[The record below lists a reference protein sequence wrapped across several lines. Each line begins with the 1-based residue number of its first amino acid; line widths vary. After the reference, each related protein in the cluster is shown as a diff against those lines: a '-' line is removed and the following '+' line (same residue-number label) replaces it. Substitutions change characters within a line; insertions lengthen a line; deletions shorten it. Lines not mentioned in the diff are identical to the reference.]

1 MENNLNQNIL
11 KNIGIVFE
19 KSKGCKLESKL
30 FMEID
35 NELFV
40 LADYFKTSKTQ
51 AFFIAMLFTLSYK
64 GEFVNMKELVE
75 HFECNPVRLLE
86 YNDDLEA
93 LYEKRIFIKKKRRL
107 RFESESENDLLQI
120 NQKFARAILKKESV
134 PDLGNSSF
142 ENVAELLEKLYD
154 YGIQRHNDEISTDEL
169 YIRTMEIINSNL
181 HFPLIKKIKGYELE
195 MPDMYIFLYL
205 IWKTLTGY
213 NTCYMDQITDGVFDS
228 ASQKILYI
236 QNFLAGN
243 NYLLKKNLI
252 ETLESEF
259 FNDNEVKLSN
269 QSIDI
274 LNDFGLKLFFQK
286 KKRDNV
292 IIPSKIPSRNMIYD
306 ENEKRQVS
314 LLKDLLH
321 EDNLTKTQS
330 RLSERNMPK
339 GITIL
344 LHGLPGTGKTE
355 TVMQLAKES
364 DREIMKVEISKSK
377 SMWFGKSEKIIKQ
390 IFTEYRLFTE
400 ECKHTPILLFN
411 EADAVISKRRELSS
425 SNISQTENTIQ
436 NIILEELENFE
447 GILFATTN
455 LVKNLDPAFD
465 RRFLFKVK
473 FEKPGISTKAK
484 IWKLKLPKL
493 SLPDC
498 EALAT
503 QFDFSGGQI
512 DNIARKKEISEII
525 NGEKVDF
532 EKIVE
537 FCEEEILVGKRVRIG
552 F

>member
-64 GEFVNMKELVE
+64 GEFVNMKELID

-134 PDLGNSSF
+134 PDMGNSSF

>member
-525 NGEKVDF
+525 NGEKVNF
-532 EKIVE
+532 EKIIE